1 MSWLDTLSEIRA
13 TDWSQAPEPERE
25 AKAREVVMISGYA
38 SAAAAVVPVPFVDLA
53 LLLPFHSAMVMT
65 IGHVFG
71 RPLSDTEAKRVV
83 VELGAVAGVTVG
95 ARAALTALKKTFLPG
110 VGGVLAAPA
119 SFAGTWALGRVTIEY
134 FKNPGLSRDE
144 LRKVFKDALTEAGKI
159 FSKET
164 FDRFRGKAP
173 PDDADVSEVPSEDPP
188 AESPPEAEAEVVSAP
203 ESPRAPPEPES
214 KPAEPKKAAAPPQNG
229 ASDPAPSAPSAPSEP
244 SSVRPKKRHL

>member
-13 TDWSQAPEPERE
+13 TDWTQAPEPERE
-25 AKAREVVMISGYA
+25 AKAREVIMISGYA

-65 IGHVFG
+65 IGHVYG

-144 LRKVFKDALTEAGKI
+144 LRKVFKDAFTEAGKI
-159 FSKET
+159 FSKEA
-164 FDRFRGKAP
+164 FDRFRGKASADD
-173 PDDADVSEVPSEDPP
+173 PDPSEDAP
-188 AESPPEAEAEVVSAP
+188 AESAPVEVVSAS
-203 ESPRAPPEPES
+203 ESPRAPAPEPES
-214 KPAEPKKAAAPPQNG
+214 KPVESPQVASRPQND
-229 ASDPAPSAPSAPSEP
+229 ASDPAPSVPSAPSEP